1 MHKALEHT
9 NKNRVN
15 LSRGPFWQ
23 ICINFS
29 RIKMLLYSTFDIQ
42 TLKIALIVSKNFR
55 LDNRSKWQKQRQID
69 TAIELNVFSS
79 CKCLKSI
86 QLLPWAL
93 ATNGQN
99 WAVCA
104 ISTVQVQF
112 YLFCTK
118 RLCNLAQVI
127 SPPRPSHFSA
137 WNIEN
142 LGGAW
147 GQGYPYTTC
156 NLA

>member
-1 MHKALEHT
+1 MHKQKSRKFIKRPVLT
-9 NKNRVN
+9 N
-15 LSRGPFWQ
+15 LH
-23 ICINFS
+23 NFS
-29 RIKMLLYSTFDIQ
+29 HIKMLLYSTFDIQ

-69 TAIELNVFSS
+69 TAIELNAFSS

-112 YLFCTK
+112 YLSVQSDCAILLKWF
-118 RLCNLAQVI
+118 RLPGPPIFLPETLKTWEEPGDKAIHILHVI
-127 SPPRPSHFSA
+127 
-137 WNIEN
+137 
-142 LGGAW
+142 
-147 GQGYPYTTC
+147 
-156 NLA
+156 